1 MSWTM
6 TAMHYCCLCSWLHAL
21 SWLML
26 VHADESMQ
34 YDMPSTMVGIGV
46 MYQLLTVPTKG
57 RRNFTLNLTRCI
69 CFLPQVVAAFL
80 VIGPIPHVLVYCL
93 GHELHTMHASCLCF
107 CCPAILNVCNC
118 VQEGGLVKVEVVIGA
133 PQRGPYHVALRQANP
148 GTFFAGILTTCVLN
162 LNLA

>member
-1 MSWTM
+1 
-6 TAMHYCCLCSWLHAL
+6 
-21 SWLML
+21 ML

-80 VIGPIPHVLVYCL
+80 AIAWVMNCTQCMLLVYVFAAQL
-93 GHELHTMHASCLCF
+93 FSMS
-107 CCPAILNVCNC
+107 AIVC
-118 VQEGGLVKVEVVIGA
+118 
-133 PQRGPYHVALRQANP
+133 RR
-148 GTFFAGILTTCVLN
+148 AG
-162 LNLA
+162 